1 MLFFKLNLDAQLLQV
16 TDGLQ
21 QIHRVSRKAG
31 DGFGQDDVD
40 VSRFAFSQH
49 FLKLRPVDLGTG
61 DAVIG
66 IHASVHPAGMLLDEL
81 AVVADL
87 RGE

>member
-21 QIHRVSRKAG
+21 QIHRVSCKAG

-40 VSRFAFSQH
+40 VSRLAFSQH
-49 FLKLRPVDLGTG
+49 FLKLRPVDLGAG
-61 DAVIG
+61 DAVIY
-66 IHASVHPAGMLLDEL
+66 LDYEN
-81 AVVADL
+81 DT
-87 RGE
+87 RIYGPRPPKNPIK

>member
-40 VSRFAFSQH
+40 VACLAFSQH